1 MTSFPSYSGL
11 QQRDGP
17 TTRQSLGLEYMTTLG
32 EYTHDTDPDDMASLY
47 NDNLNNGLSN
57 SLPLNYKTIVM
68 TLLLNYYNKFSEILK
83 QWNTINKQLNEII
96 SQILENIPEYR
107 GIISNMILK
116 EIIQNAL
123 KLYTIF
129 FSLPNAKQLGVVQ
142 DINLYSEIRS
152 YKMIITYNLDNLSL
166 NDKWNL
172 PTFISTSLSRDT
184 ALSFQN
190 AADRAMIHF
199 VVPES
204 KLHEFKYASLFEKDI
219 HYPQNLEDSIS
230 ENEVLLPPY
239 SEFIFRGL
247 KEETLP
253 FYTWTYNPQGAL
265 EAVAQ
270 DPVQTK
276 IYHLEFFS
284 FGKKMPDELEKECGK
299 NLNIKFKQAQGKTQ
313 RRKRKKEPK
322 EKKIKTNKQKLNFKK
337 LKKHITQRLK
347 PRFKTTSKPRKNKPK
362 INKPQKKLI
371 KKIIIL
377 LFIKPK
383 AII

>member
-47 NDNLNNGLSN
+47 IDNLNNGLSN
-57 SLPLNYKTIVM
+57 RLPLDYKTIVM
-68 TLLLNYYNKFSEILK
+68 TLLLNYYKNLEQFSGI
-83 QWNTINKQLNEII
+83 WNTIDEQLEEII
-96 SQILENIPEYR
+96 REILGNIILEDREIT
-107 GIISNMILK
+107 SNMILK
-116 EIIQNAL
+116 EIIQNAI

-142 DINLYSEIRS
+142 DINLYSGIRS
-152 YKMIITYNLDNLSL
+152 YKMIIKYNLDILSL
-166 NDKWNL
+166 NDIWNL

-184 ALSFQN
+184 ALRFQN
-190 AADRAMIHF
+190 AADRAIIHF
-199 VVPES
+199 LVPES
-204 KLHEFKYASLFEKDI
+204 KLDEFKYAPLFKKDI
-219 HYPQNLEDSIS
+219 QYPQNLEDSIR

-239 SEFIFRGL
+239 SEFIFRGS

-276 IYHLEFFS
+276 IYILEFVS
-284 FGKKMPDELEKECGK
+284 FGKKMPNELNKECGK
-299 NLNIKFKQAQGKTQ
+299 NLNIKFKQAKGKTQ

-337 LKKHITQRLK
+337 LKKQITQRLK
-347 PRFKTTSKPRKNKPK
+347 PRFKSISKPRKNKPK
-362 INKPQKKLI
+362 INKLRKKLI
-371 KKIIIL
+371 KK
-377 LFIKPK
+377 
-383 AII
+383 

>member
-17 TTRQSLGLEYMTTLG
+17 TTRLSLGLEYMTTLG

-47 NDNLNNGLSN
+47 IDNLTNGRSN
-57 SLPLNYKTIVM
+57 RLPLDYKTIVM
-68 TLLLNYYNKFSEILK
+68 TLLLNYYKNLEQFSGI
-83 QWNTINKQLNEII
+83 WNTIDEQLEEII
-96 SQILENIPEYR
+96 SQILQ
-107 GIISNMILK
+107 IILEVREITPNMILK
-116 EIIQNAL
+116 EIIQNAI

-142 DINLYSEIRS
+142 DINLYSGIRS
-152 YKMIITYNLDNLSL
+152 YKMIIKYNLDILSL

-184 ALSFQN
+184 ALRFQN
-190 AADRAMIHF
+190 AADRAIIHF
-199 VVPES
+199 IVPES
-204 KLHEFKYASLFEKDI
+204 KLDKFKYAALFKKDI
-219 HYPQNLEDSIS
+219 QYPQNLEDSIR

-239 SEFIFRGL
+239 SEFIFRGS

-265 EAVAQ
+265 EAAAQ

-276 IYHLEFFS
+276 IYYLEFVS

-299 NLNIKFKQAQGKTQ
+299 NLNIKFKQAKGKTK
-313 RRKRKKEPK
+313 RRKKK
-322 EKKIKTNKQKLNFKK
+322 KKKKRTNKQKLNFKK
-337 LKKHITQRLK
+337 LKKQITQRLK
-347 PRFKTTSKPRKNKPK
+347 HRLKTASKPMENKPK
-362 INKPQKKLI
+362 INELQKKLI
-371 KKIIIL
+371 RK
-377 LFIKPK
+377 
-383 AII
+383 